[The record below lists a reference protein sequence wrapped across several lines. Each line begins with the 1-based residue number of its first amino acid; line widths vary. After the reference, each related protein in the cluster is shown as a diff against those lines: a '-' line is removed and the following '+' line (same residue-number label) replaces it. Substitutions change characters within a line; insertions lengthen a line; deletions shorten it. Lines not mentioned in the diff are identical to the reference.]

1 MGSKL
6 QSRVNSIFS
15 AIAALFLLL
24 AGLFELGRGNSGMAL
39 MAALGMVCAC
49 IIAWH
54 TRKPY
59 EPRISYQPNRA
70 RNS

>member
-6 QSRVNSIFS
+6 QSRVTSLFS

-24 AGLFELGRGNSGMAL
+24 AGLFELNRGETGMAI
-39 MAALGMVCAC
+39 MAAMGMICAC

-59 EPRISYQPNRA
+59 ERKISYLPNRA
-70 RNS
+70 RNN

>member
-6 QSRVNSIFS
+6 QSRVTSIFS

-24 AGLFELGRGNSGMAL
+24 AGLFELSRENTGMAL

-54 TRKPY
+54 TRKPF
-59 EPRISYQPNRA
+59 EPRISYQTNRA

>member
-6 QSRVNSIFS
+6 QARVTSIFS
-15 AIAALFLLL
+15 VVAALFLLL
-24 AGLFELGRGNSGMAL
+24 AGLFELSRGSTGMAV
-39 MAALGMVCAC
+39 MALLGMVCAG

-59 EPRISYQPNRA
+59 EPRISYLPNRA

>member
-6 QSRVNSIFS
+6 QSRVTTVFSIV
-15 AIAALFLLL
+15 AALFLLL
-24 AGLFELGRGNSGMAL
+24 AGVFEFQRGGSGMAI
-39 MAALGMVCAC
+39 MSWMGMVCAL

-59 EPRISYQPNRA
+59 ETRISYKPRRA
-70 RNS
+70 RNN